1 MTKQILYIMNVDW
14 DWIKQRPQYLAE
26 ELTKYFFVDVVLPIK
41 YRKHNN
47 VKDRERQIPLNYWFQ
62 LPFGRFSMIRKINN
76 WLIYFYLKFI
86 IKLQDYDLIWMATP
100 IYFSVVKKIISDK
113 QKVIYDCMDD
123 SVEFPSL
130 KGVQEYC
137 LNEKQLIERADHVF
151 FSANYLRRV
160 ILKRYH
166 INNIDSTIINN
177 ALIPKWVS
185 VENSKKKIADGKIH
199 IIYIGTIAQW
209 FDFELIEKSLEKFSN
224 IQYEFYGPIDKG
236 VIFNHSRVI
245 FHGPIPHS
253 ELMNVMQVR
262 INDMK
267 NLGAEFIDISLP
279 STKYALPVYYII
291 APAEASA
298 NLARYDGV
306 RFGFRSLNDNKEFES
321 LNDMYIKTR
330 TEGFGE
336 EVKRRL
342 MIGTAVLS
350 SGMYD
355 HYFLK
360 AAKVRRII
368 SNEFAD
374 AFSKVDVIMTPTATG
389 GAFAVD
395 DVMSPIDMYMND
407 VFTVASNL
415 AGVPAISIPAGN
427 DSKTG
432 LPFGMQLIGK
442 MFDESSILRTAN
454 IVEKTVAFDNR
465 PSKLFC

>member
-253 ELMNVMQVR
+253 ELMNVMQRADALVMPFRLIPLVLSVNPVKLYEYIASMKPTICTAYDETETFKDFVHLYHNSDEYMGYIENLINGTLKFKKTREEVR
-262 INDMK
+262 IFLNNNTWENRGK
-267 NLGAEFIDISLP
+267 
-279 STKYALPVYYII
+279 II
-291 APAEASA
+291 KKII
-298 NLARYDGV
+298 
-306 RFGFRSLNDNKEFES
+306 KE
-321 LNDMYIKTR
+321 L
-330 TEGFGE
+330 
-336 EVKRRL
+336 
-342 MIGTAVLS
+342 
-350 SGMYD
+350 
-355 HYFLK
+355 
-360 AAKVRRII
+360 
-368 SNEFAD
+368 
-374 AFSKVDVIMTPTATG
+374 
-389 GAFAVD
+389 
-395 DVMSPIDMYMND
+395 
-407 VFTVASNL
+407 
-415 AGVPAISIPAGN
+415 
-427 DSKTG
+427 
-432 LPFGMQLIGK
+432 
-442 MFDESSILRTAN
+442 
-454 IVEKTVAFDNR
+454 
-465 PSKLFC
+465 